1 MGTSRGFTLI
11 ELLVTIAVL
20 AIIATMA
27 APAFNNMV
35 LNQGLNKSTQT
46 LVSTFNEARAKAVL
60 ERRAIKVELKTDSS
74 GTPSANTAALFHW
87 QPESKS
93 VLKSTSPTALLF
105 NLNGGVCIADN
116 STPPTCQRLIDS
128 TTDIFEICDKA
139 GGGKSKLVS
148 ISKMGTIQQ
157 TQTGTC

>member
-1 MGTSRGFTLI
+1 MGKIWGFTLI
-11 ELLVTIAVL
+11 ELMVTIAVL
-20 AIIATMA
+20 AIVATMA

-35 LNQGLNKSTQT
+35 LTQGLNKSTQT

-60 ERRAIKVELKTDSS
+60 ERRAIKVELKSDSI
-74 GTPSANTAALFHW
+74 GIPNVNTATQLNW

-105 NLNGGVCIADN
+105 NLNGGVCITDN
-116 STPPTCQRLIDS
+116 STPPACQRVVDANM
-128 TTDIFEICDKA
+128 DIFEICEKA
-139 GGGKSKLVS
+139 GGSKSKKVS
-148 ISKMGTIQQ
+148 ISKMGTVQQ